1 MSDQLSAAAQA
12 MGVPEELVQRS
23 AAARAAAA
31 GTDTDTVIAAW
42 AGGEA
47 APAASPAP
55 AATTQEAEPATEAAP
70 APEPA
75 QPETPVAPE
84 PVAPAAAAPAAV
96 TPPPA
101 PSEVSPEEAL
111 DHDVVVSV
119 PTAGLKERTSTTI
132 PQWLVAALLIV
143 PAFGLLYLASNGT
156 ADATCSETG
165 VVLRVDRAT
174 GTLENCDGSE
184 FTGRGG
190 ASGGGLE
197 FIALGQELYA
207 TCSGCHGVNGG
218 GGVGPAFGGVNNT
231 FSQCSD
237 HIEWVRLGSAGFL
250 AAGRNT
256 YGDLGTNVG
265 GGMPGFPNLSDE
277 EIASVIAFERIRFGG
292 GAVDAELANCGLVEA
307 ADAAAEGEETPA
319 DGMGETPAEGM
330 SEG

>member
-31 GTDTDTVIAAW
+31 GTDTDTVLGAW

-47 APAASPAP
+47 APAPAP
-55 AATTQEAEPATEAAP
+55 SAAP
-70 APEPA
+70 APEPQAATETTPEPQAA
-75 QPETPVAPE
+75 QPEAPAA
-84 PVAPAAAAPAAV
+84 PAPAAAPAAAPTAV

-156 ADATCSETG
+156 ADATCSESG

-231 FSQCSD
+231 FSSCSD

-256 YGDLGTNVG
+256 YGDLGTTVG

-277 EIASVIAFERIRFGG
+277 EIAAVIAFERIRFGG
-292 GAVDAELANCGLVEA
+292 GAVDAELANCGLIEA
-307 ADAAAEGEETPA
+307 ADAPA
-319 DGMGETPAEGM
+319 DGMGEMPAEDMG
-330 SEG
+330 

>member
-12 MGVPEELVQRS
+12 MGIPEELVQRS

-31 GTDTDTVIAAW
+31 GTDTDTVLGAW

-47 APAASPAP
+47 APAPV
-55 AATTQEAEPATEAAP
+55 AATAAPEPTPASEPTP
-70 APEPA
+70 APETA
-75 QPETPVAPE
+75 LPETPVTPE
-84 PVAPAAAAPAAV
+84 PAAPAAAPAAV

-101 PSEVSPEEAL
+101 PSEVSPEQAL

-119 PTAGLKERTSTTI
+119 PTAGLKERTATTI

-156 ADATCSETG
+156 ADATCEETG

-218 GGVGPAFGGVNNT
+218 GGVGPAFGGVLNT
-231 FSQCSD
+231 FNQCSD

-256 YGDLGTNVG
+256 YGDLGTTVG

-277 EIASVIAFERIRFGG
+277 EIAAVIAFERIRFGG
-292 GAVDAELANCGLVEA
+292 GGVDDVLANCGLVEA
-307 ADAAAEGEETPA
+307 APAEGEDAPA
-319 DGMGETPAEGM
+319 DQAPADEMPEEGM

>member
-23 AAARAAAA
+23 AAARAAASGSDA
-31 GTDTDTVIAAW
+31 DTVLGAW
-42 AGGEA
+42 AGGESA
-47 APAASPAP
+47 PAP
-55 AATTQEAEPATEAAP
+55 AAGPAPEPETAPEPAAE
-70 APEPA
+70 PEPA
-75 QPETPVAPE
+75 QPEEPAAPE
-84 PVAPAAAAPAAV
+84 PATAPEPAPTAV
-96 TPPPA
+96 TPPPG
-101 PSEVSPEEAL
+101 PTEVSPEEAL
-111 DHDVVVSV
+111 DHDVVISV

-156 ADATCSETG
+156 ADATCSENG
-165 VVLRVDRAT
+165 VVLGVDRAT

-207 TCSGCHGVNGG
+207 TCAGCHGANGG
-218 GGVGPAFGGVNNT
+218 GGVGPAFGGVLNT

-250 AAGRNT
+250 AAGRNS
-256 YGDLGTNVG
+256 YGDLGKSVG
-265 GGMPGFPNLSDE
+265 GGMPAFPNLSDE
-277 EIASVIAFERIRFGG
+277 EIASVISFERIRFGG
-292 GAVDAELANCGLVEA
+292 GAVDEVLANCGLIEA
-307 ADAAAEGEETPA
+307 AAPADAEGAPA
-319 DGMGETPAEGM
+319 DGTTVPANQMPAEGM

>member
-12 MGVPEELVQRS
+12 MGVPEELVERS

-31 GTDTDTVIAAW
+31 GSDTDTVLGAW

-47 APAASPAP
+47 APAPAP
-55 AATTQEAEPATEAAP
+55 A
-70 APEPA
+70 
-75 QPETPVAPE
+75 APE
-84 PVAPAAAAPAAV
+84 PVATPEPTPEPVAAQSETPSAPEPAPAAAAAAAPAAV
-96 TPPPA
+96 TPLPA
-101 PSEVSPEEAL
+101 PTEVSPEEAL

-156 ADATCSETG
+156 ADATCSESG

-197 FIALGQELYA
+197 FIALGQELYS

-250 AAGRNT
+250 AAGRNS
-256 YGDLGTNVG
+256 YGDLGTSVG

-277 EIASVIAFERIRFGG
+277 EIAAVIAFERIRFGG

-307 ADAAAEGEETPA
+307 ADA
-319 DGMGETPAEGM
+319 PAEDGESPAEESSADEM
-330 SEG
+330 TEG

>member
-31 GTDTDTVIAAW
+31 GTDTETVIGAW

-47 APAASPAP
+47 APSPAASAAP
-55 AATTQEAEPATEAAP
+55 EPETAPEPTP

-75 QPETPVAPE
+75 QPEAPAAPE
-84 PVAPAAAAPAAV
+84 PAAPAAAAPAAAAPAAV
-96 TPPPA
+96 TPPPP

-190 ASGGGLE
+190 AAGGGLE

-207 TCSGCHGVNGG
+207 TCSGCHGANGG

-231 FSQCSD
+231 FGQCSD

-256 YGDLGTNVG
+256 YGDLGKTVG
-265 GGMPGFPNLSDE
+265 GGMPGYPNLSDE

-292 GAVDAELANCGLVEA
+292 GAVDAELDNCGLVEA
-307 ADAAAEGEETPA
+307 ADAPAEGEEAPA
-319 DGMGETPAEGM
+319 DGMGAEGM

>member
-12 MGVPEELVQRS
+12 MGIPEDLVSRS

-31 GTDTDTVIAAW
+31 GTDTETVISAW
-42 AGGEA
+42 AGGGSA
-47 APAASPAP
+47 PAP
-55 AATTQEAEPATEAAP
+55 AAADTPEPPAPSESAPEAESPQA
-70 APEPA
+70 
-75 QPETPVAPE
+75 ETPVAPE
-84 PVAPAAAAPAAV
+84 PVETPAAASAPSPVAV
-96 TPPPA
+96 TPPPP

-111 DHDVVVSV
+111 DHEVVVSV

-174 GTLENCDGSE
+174 GALENCDGSE
-184 FTGRGG
+184 FSGRGG

-197 FIALGQELYA
+197 FITLGQELYS

-231 FSQCSD
+231 FNQCSD

-277 EIASVIAFERIRFGG
+277 EIAAVIAFERIRFGG
-292 GAVDAELANCGLVEA
+292 GAVDAELTNCGLVEA
-307 ADAAAEGEETPA
+307 APAEGEEAPA
-319 DGMGETPAEGM
+319 GDMDEMPAEGM

>member
-1 MSDQLSAAAQA
+1 M
-12 MGVPEELVQRS
+12 
-23 AAARAAAA
+23 
-31 GTDTDTVIAAW
+31 
-42 AGGEA
+42 
-47 APAASPAP
+47 
-55 AATTQEAEPATEAAP
+55 
-70 APEPA
+70 
-75 QPETPVAPE
+75 
-84 PVAPAAAAPAAV
+84 

-101 PSEVSPEEAL
+101 PTEVSPEEAL

-156 ADATCSETG
+156 ADATCSESG
-165 VVLRVDRAT
+165 VVLRVDRAS

-250 AAGRNT
+250 SAGRNT

-277 EIASVIAFERIRFGG
+277 EIAAVIAFERIRFGG
-292 GAVDAELANCGLVEA
+292 GAVDAELANCGLIEA
-307 ADAAAEGEETPA
+307 ADAPAEGEEAPA
-319 DGMGETPAEGM
+319 DGMGEMPAEGM
-330 SEG
+330 NEG

>member
-12 MGVPEELVQRS
+12 MGVPEELVKRS

-31 GTDTDTVIAAW
+31 GTDTDTVIGAW
-42 AGGEA
+42 AGGESAPAPA
-47 APAASPAP
+47 APAAP
-55 AATTQEAEPATEAAP
+55 AAATPEREAPPEP
-70 APEPA
+70 APEPEQSSA
-75 QPETPVAPE
+75 PATPE
-84 PVAPAAAAPAAV
+84 PAAPTAAAPAAV
-96 TPPPA
+96 TPPPT
-101 PSEVSPEEAL
+101 PREVSPEEAL
-111 DHDVVVSV
+111 DHEVVVSV

-250 AAGRNT
+250 AAGRST
-256 YGDLGTNVG
+256 YGDLGTTVG

-277 EIASVIAFERIRFGG
+277 EIAAVIAFERIRFGG

-307 ADAAAEGEETPA
+307 ADAPAEGEEAPA
-319 DGMGETPAEGM
+319 DGMGDMPAEGM
-330 SEG
+330 NEG

>member
-12 MGVPEELVQRS
+12 MGIPEELVQRS
-23 AAARAAAA
+23 AAARAAAS

-42 AGGEA
+42 AGGE
-47 APAASPAP
+47 SAP
-55 AATTQEAEPATEAAP
+55 AATQAPEPATTPEPEPATETSTPASPAELEPAAEPAEAP
-70 APEPA
+70 AM
-75 QPETPVAPE
+75 
-84 PVAPAAAAPAAV
+84 APAAV
-96 TPPPA
+96 TPPPT
-101 PSEVSPEEAL
+101 PTEVSPEEAL

-165 VVLRVDRAT
+165 IVLRVDRAT

-197 FIALGQELYA
+197 FIVLGQELYA

-250 AAGRNT
+250 AAGRNS
-256 YGDLGTNVG
+256 YGDLGTTVG

-277 EIASVIAFERIRFGG
+277 EIAAVISFERIRFGG
-292 GAVDAELANCGLVEA
+292 GAVDAELANCGLIEA
-307 ADAAAEGEETPA
+307 ADAPAEGEEVPADDMGEAPA
-319 DGMGETPAEGM
+319 DGMTEG
-330 SEG
+330 

>member
-1 MSDQLSAAAQA
+1 MSDQLSSAAQA
-12 MGVPEELVQRS
+12 MGIPEELVQRS

-31 GTDTDTVIAAW
+31 GTDTETVIGAW
-42 AGGEA
+42 AGGQ
-47 APAASPAP
+47 S
-55 AATTQEAEPATEAAP
+55 
-70 APEPA
+70 
-75 QPETPVAPE
+75 
-84 PVAPAAAAPAAV
+84 APAAAAPETPEPSKAEEPASEPARSAPEAPTAV
-96 TPPPA
+96 EPSQTPAPAPAPITPPPT
-101 PSEVSPEEAL
+101 PSVVSPEEAL

-174 GTLENCDGSE
+174 GALENCDGSE
-184 FTGRGG
+184 FSGRGG

-197 FIALGQELYA
+197 FITLGQELYS

-218 GGVGPAFGGVNNT
+218 GGVGPAFGGVLNT
-231 FSQCSD
+231 FGACSD
-237 HIEWVRLGSAGFL
+237 HIEWVRLGSSGYL

-256 YGDLGTNVG
+256 YGDLGTSVG

-277 EIASVIAFERIRFGG
+277 EIAAVIAFERIRFGG
-292 GAVDAELANCGLVEA
+292 GAVDAELANCGLIEA
-307 ADAAAEGEETPA
+307 ADAEGEAPGDEASDPMT
-319 DGMGETPAEGM
+319 EG
-330 SEG
+330 

>member
-1 MSDQLSAAAQA
+1 
-12 MGVPEELVQRS
+12 
-23 AAARAAAA
+23 
-31 GTDTDTVIAAW
+31 
-42 AGGEA
+42 
-47 APAASPAP
+47 
-55 AATTQEAEPATEAAP
+55 
-70 APEPA
+70 
-75 QPETPVAPE
+75 
-84 PVAPAAAAPAAV
+84 
-96 TPPPA
+96 
-101 PSEVSPEEAL
+101 
-111 DHDVVVSV
+111 VVSV

-143 PAFGLLYLASNGT
+143 PVFGLLYLASNGT
-156 ADATCSETG
+156 ADAACSETG

-265 GGMPGFPNLSDE
+265 GGMPGFPNLSEE
-277 EIASVIAFERIRFGG
+277 EIAAVIAFERIRFGG
-292 GAVDAELANCGLVEA
+292 GAVDTELAACGLVEA
-307 ADAAAEGEETPA
+307 VDAPAEGEEVPA
-319 DGMGETPAEGM
+319 DGTGAEDMPADEMTEG
-330 SEG
+330 

>member
-12 MGVPEELVQRS
+12 LGIPEELVQRS

-31 GTDTDTVIAAW
+31 GTDTETVIGAW
-42 AGGEA
+42 AGGQS
-47 APAASPAP
+47 APTTAASE
-55 AATTQEAEPATEAAP
+55 T
-70 APEPA
+70 
-75 QPETPVAPE
+75 PETPEPSTAEEPASEPARSEPEAPTAVE
-84 PVAPAAAAPAAV
+84 PSQTPAPVAATITAPP
-96 TPPPA
+96 TP
-101 PSEVSPEEAL
+101 SVVSPEEAL

-174 GTLENCDGSE
+174 GALENCDGSE
-184 FTGRGG
+184 FSGRGG

-197 FIALGQELYA
+197 FITLGQELYS

-218 GGVGPAFGGVNNT
+218 GGVGPAFGGVLNT
-231 FSQCSD
+231 FGACSD
-237 HIEWVRLGSAGFL
+237 HIEWVRLGSSGYL

-256 YGDLGTNVG
+256 YGDLGTSVG

-277 EIASVIAFERIRFGG
+277 EIAAVIAFERIRFGG
-292 GAVDAELANCGLVEA
+292 GAVDAELANCGLIEA
-307 ADAAAEGEETPA
+307 ADAEGEAPA
-319 DGMGETPAEGM
+319 DEASDPMTEG
-330 SEG
+330 